1 MFEGGT
7 QENDKNLINDI
18 SSNNKQ
24 LNNNSD
30 ETISKEENKILQNNN
45 NNIQSNN
52 DNDGLLGFENIEP
65 PSEEDFNDFRVIY
78 SPEKVTSKDSGKT
91 NKSFKGKY
99 DIMNLMIV
107 KKSNKTKSKMPNIK
121 SMFSEMLYHKI
132 LSKDKF
138 GIETFNSPC
147 YIYDSNIKEILGDID
162 INNSNNL
169 FLYMSYRS
177 GFENLKNIGC
187 GNYTS
192 DCGWGCMMRCCQMM
206 LSRAIIKKELSNLYN
221 TKKIIKNTD
230 LKQLKK
236 DVLYLFKD
244 KYIPLEELENNK
256 FLSDIYKKY
265 QKNKDSYEIIPPY
278 SIYILCKLSQC
289 SGVYTSDMKMIKC
302 FMEINEQIF
311 NNSLGIAN
319 FEGGIIFKKKLL
331 EIFCTKRDISNNNK
345 EEKNVIITS
354 LTKKKEE
361 KDVDKDTDQNES
373 IGAENIFEYYG
384 EEHIFTKGGVIF
396 VSLRLGLRDLDESY
410 YNFIP
415 LLFQKIHNN
424 IGFVSG
430 KKNKAFYFIGFN
442 GDNKL
447 IYADPHLNQKIE
459 DNDITSYEIKDLYL
473 LNVKDLSSGIT
484 LGISINNSNDF
495 RTLVYDLDWF
505 YKNYPSIITFK

>member
-1 MFEGGT
+1 MLEGGT
-7 QENDKNLINDI
+7 QDNDKNLINSN
-18 SSNNKQ
+18 SSMDKQ
-24 LNNNSD
+24 INNNPD
-30 ETISKEENKILQNNN
+30 ESISKKENNN
-45 NNIQSNN
+45 LKDDNNIQSNN
-52 DNDGLLGFENIEP
+52 GKNELLGFESIELP
-65 PSEEDFNDFRVIY
+65 DEEDFNDFRVIY
-78 SPEKVTSKDSGKT
+78 SSEKMASKNNAKP
-91 NKSFKGKY
+91 NKSFKGKF
-99 DIMNLMIV
+99 DIMNLMII

-121 SMFSEMLYHKI
+121 SFFSEMLYHKI
-132 LSKDKF
+132 ITKDKF
-138 GIETFNSPC
+138 GMETFKSPC
-147 YIYDSNIKEILGDID
+147 YIYDSNIKEVLGDLN
-162 INNSNNL
+162 INDTNNL

-206 LSRAIIKKELSNLYN
+206 LSRGIIKIELSNLYN
-221 TKKIIKNTD
+221 KKEIINSTD

-244 KYIPLEELENNK
+244 KYIPLEELENNI

-265 QKNKDSYEIIPPY
+265 QKNQDNYEVIPPY
-278 SIYILCKLSQC
+278 SIYILCKLGQC

-302 FMEINEQIF
+302 FMEINEQVF
-311 NNSLGIAN
+311 NNSLGIAY

-331 EIFCTKRDISNNNK
+331 EIFCTKRVIFNNK
-345 EEKNVIITS
+345 EDSKNIIITS
-354 LTKKKEE
+354 LTKKKEVEDVE
-361 KDVDKDTDQNES
+361 KDSDQNAS

-473 LNVKDLSSGIT
+473 LNVKELSSGIT

-495 RTLVYDLDWF
+495 KALVYDLDWF

>member
-1 MFEGGT
+1 MFAGGT
-7 QENDKNLINDI
+7 QDKDKHLINSILSMDNQIINDQDKSISKKEKKNLKN
-18 SSNNKQ
+18 NNK
-24 LNNNSD
+24 
-30 ETISKEENKILQNNN
+30 
-45 NNIQSNN
+45 IQSNN
-52 DNDGLLGFENIEP
+52 DNDGLLGFESLEIP
-65 PSEEDFNDFRVIY
+65 KEEDFEDFRVIS
-78 SPEKVTSKDSGKT
+78 SPENMGSKDNEKS
-91 NKSFKGKY
+91 NKSCKGKY

-107 KKSNKTKSKMPNIK
+107 KKTNKIKSKMPNIK
-121 SMFSEMLYHKI
+121 SIFSKMLYHKI
-132 LSKDKF
+132 STKDKF
-138 GIETFNSPC
+138 GMDTFKSPC
-147 YIYDSNIKEILGDID
+147 YIYDSNIKEILGNLD
-162 INNSNNL
+162 INCSNNL

-206 LSRAIIKKELSNLYN
+206 LSRGIIKKELNNLCN
-221 TKKIIKNTD
+221 NKEIVKSSD
-230 LKQLKK
+230 LLQLKK

-244 KYIPLEELENNK
+244 KYIPLEELENNL
-256 FLSDIYKKY
+256 FLNDIYEKY
-265 QKNKDSYEIIPPY
+265 QNNKNSYEVIPPY
-278 SIYILCKLSQC
+278 SIYILCKLAQC

-302 FMEINEQIF
+302 FIEINEQVF
-311 NNSLGIAN
+311 NNSLGIAY
-319 FEGGIIFKKKLL
+319 FEGGIILKKKLL
-331 EIFCTKRDISNNNK
+331 EIFCKKRDISNIKDN
-345 EEKNVIITS
+345 EKNVTITS
-354 LTKKKEE
+354 LTKKKEV
-361 KDVDKDTDQNES
+361 KDIIKDSEQNQI
-373 IGAENIFEYYG
+373 IGAENIFEYFG
-384 EEHIFTKGGVIF
+384 EEHIFAKGGIIF

-459 DNDITSYEIKDLYL
+459 DNDITSYEIKDLFL

-484 LGISINNSNDF
+484 LGININNSNDF
-495 RTLVYDLDWF
+495 KTLAYDLDWF